1 MNSFFYENMLYYPRI
16 SKNKAM
22 PQRMVN
28 LYQKLFLEI
37 DEKNTRK
44 TSETRGRILLRSVT
58 ERFTP
63 YFVEFFPSKINQVM

>member
-16 SKNKAM
+16 IKNKAI
-22 PQRMVN
+22 PQRMVT

-44 TSETRGRILLRSVT
+44 TSKTRGRMLLRSVT

-63 YFVEFFPSKINQVM
+63 YFVGFFRQKLTK

>member
-16 SKNKAM
+16 IKNKAM
-22 PQRMVN
+22 PQSMVT

-44 TSETRGRILLRSVT
+44 TSETRGRMLLRSAT
-58 ERFTP
+58 EHFTP
-63 YFVEFFPSKINQVM
+63 YFVGFFRQKLTK